1 MEVDTV
7 GFFLNERSR
16 CSIFQMIPNKARGN
30 DTGRDNLEEIKI
42 CNKFQKVCGL
52 NDRSEYSSDLDFFF
66 YLMLAFCFLSF
77 LLSKMALF

>member
-30 DTGRDNLEEIKI
+30 DTGRDNLEEK
-42 CNKFQKVCGL
+42 KFAT
-52 NDRSEYSSDLDFFF
+52 N
-66 YLMLAFCFLSF
+66 
-77 LLSKMALF
+77 SKKFVILTTEVSTVQI